1 MKPVLKRNLLTV
13 VGILV
18 FVLCLPI
25 NAFAERIAIVSDTHV
40 SPGNTND
47 KQLRIAVDEI
57 NNGDASLVIVS
68 GDITNE
74 GSDEELRNVKS
85 ILDQITKP
93 TFIIPG
99 NHENNWSQSAGKT
112 FIDLWNA
119 DRFVTETDSL
129 IIVGVNC
136 GPYMKMGD
144 GHIKQEDLIWLDT
157 TLAERTASTGKRV
170 LSICHYPI
178 NPDLDNYA
186 DYVALLQR
194 YPVVT
199 HICGHY
205 HSFKHYNTGGIDGL
219 ICRSLSMGDSF
230 GYSILDV
237 KQDSI
242 FLYDKRLGQHPQLMF
257 SYPINTTFYAIESTD
272 TMKYQLPSNVKI
284 DLVLR
289 DNASIFTRIGIDNE
303 NIYTGNSLGYVKA
316 TDKNTGKLKWEYQTG
331 ASLFSRPAVTPN
343 AIIVPTTDRRLL
355 WLDKETGKLLHEH
368 LADGPY
374 VADGIVI
381 GDTLLQGGYK
391 KFQAWNT
398 VTHSL
403 LWENDSLNNY
413 CQAAPTTDG
422 SNVVFGAWDTYL
434 RNLNATT
441 GLTKWKWNNG
451 SKNTL
456 FSPGNCVPVIANGK
470 VIIVAPDRYM
480 TSFDLSTGRQL
491 WRNNDYK
498 YRESLGVSEDG
509 SRVYAKTM
517 DGEIVAVSTTD
528 NEFKLLW
535 RVDAGLGYEHAP
547 CIVLESDGTI
557 YVGSRRGIMVAIDA
571 ATQKIIYTY
580 KLGNSEFNGWERD
593 TNGDIYTSLI
603 EGTVWRITSK

>member
-1 MKPVLKRNLLTV
+1 MKPLKNLLTIIS
-13 VGILV
+13 GILA
-18 FVLCLPI
+18 FTILPL
-25 NAFAERIAIVSDTHV
+25 NVFAERFAIVSDTHV
-40 SPGNTND
+40 SPGNTNEQ
-47 KQLRIAVDEI
+47 QLRLAVEEI
-57 NNGDASLVIVS
+57 NKSDVSLVIVS

-74 GSDEELRNVKS
+74 GSDAELHNVKA
-85 ILDQITKP
+85 IIDQITKP
-93 TFIIPG
+93 TFTIPG

-112 FIDLWNA
+112 FIDLWKS

-157 TLAERTASTGKRV
+157 TLSERTSATNKKV

-205 HSFKHYNTGGIDGL
+205 HTFKHYNTGGIDGL
-219 ICRSLSMGDSF
+219 ICRSLSMNDSF

-237 KQDSI
+237 TGDSI
-242 FLYDKRLGQHPQLMF
+242 HLYDKQLGKQPQLMYA
-257 SYPINTTFYAIESTD
+257 YPINTTFTAVESAD
-272 TMKYQLPSNVKI
+272 TTEYSLPDNVKI

-289 DNASIFTRIGIDNE
+289 DNASIFTRVGIDNE

-316 TDKNTGKLKWEYQTG
+316 TDKVTGKTRWEYQAGT
-331 ASLFSRPAVTPN
+331 SLFSRPAVTDD
-343 AIIVPTTDRRLL
+343 AVIVPTSDCRLL
-355 WLDKETGKLLHEH
+355 WLDKETGQLLHEYQ
-368 LADGPY
+368 ADGPY

-398 VTHSL
+398 VTKSL

-422 SNVVFGAWDTYL
+422 ENVVFGAWDTYL

-441 GLTKWKWNNG
+441 GFTKWKWNNG

-456 FSPGNCVPVIANGK
+456 FSPGNCVPVITNGK

-480 TSFDLSTGRQL
+480 TAFDLTTGRQL
-491 WRNNDYK
+491 WRNNDFK

-509 SRVYAKTM
+509 TRVYAKTM
-517 DGEIVAVSTTD
+517 DGQIVAVSTTD

-535 RVDAGLGYEHAP
+535 NVDAGLGYEHAP
-547 CIVLESDGTI
+547 CIVLEANGTI

-571 ATQKIIYTY
+571 ATHQVIYTY
-580 KLGNSEFNGWERD
+580 RLGNSEFNGWERD
-593 TNGDIYTSLI
+593 SNGDVYTSLI
-603 EGTVWRITSK
+603 EGTVWRITTNK